1 MDEDWIDHRRN
12 DGERVGWIRMIGDGF
27 VAVDVL
33 GRPIT
38 EPVDWLQ
45 AEEALDGR
53 GLPFLAGPWLL
64 RLPEGDEV
72 RVRIVEVSPD
82 RIRVAEDAMGAAS
95 VVGARPR
102 EHTPPFPAPD
112 TLRPVREHGARVLS
126 VSKEHDVLGWAR

>member
-1 MDEDWIDHRRN
+1 MDENWIDHHRN
-12 DGERVGWIRMIGDGF
+12 DGERVGWIRMTGDGF
-27 VAVDVL
+27 VAVDIL

-38 EPVDWLQ
+38 EQVDWLQ

-53 GLPFLAGPWLL
+53 GLSFLADPWLL
-64 RLPEGDEV
+64 RLPAGEEV

-102 EHTPPFPAPD
+102 EHTLPFPAPD
-112 TLRPVREHGARVLS
+112 ALRPVREHG
-126 VSKEHDVLGWAR
+126 G